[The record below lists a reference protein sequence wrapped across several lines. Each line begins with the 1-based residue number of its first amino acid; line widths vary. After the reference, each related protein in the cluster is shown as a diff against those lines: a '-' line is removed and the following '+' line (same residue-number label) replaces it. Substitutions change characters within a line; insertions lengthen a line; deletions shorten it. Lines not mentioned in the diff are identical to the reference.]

1 MARIHWSP
9 GTETLFYQGKASHE
23 DPFSHHPEGETLD
36 VFEFLARVL
45 TQIPEPRRHN
55 VHYFGAYS
63 SKARARQNRVGL
75 QLNPPQGDDSG
86 QPDVEPKSSSKY
98 RAALRKRWANLIR
111 RVYKT
116 DPLICPACGGRLRII
131 SFISEHKT
139 IQRIL
144 QHLNRRTLPSRAPP
158 GSTPSDAL
166 F

>member
-1 MARIHWSP
+1 MATPRRCV
-9 GTETLFYQGKASHE
+9 GTGATQRSKRSAGAAGSH
-23 DPFSHHPEGETLD
+23 DPEGETLD

-75 QLNPPQGDDSG
+75 KLNPPQGDDSG

-131 SFISEHKT
+131 AFISEPKT
-139 IQRIL
+139 IGKIID
-144 QHLNRRTLPSRAPP
+144 HLDRNSCPRAPP
-158 GSTPSDAL
+158 QPNSDS
-166 F
+166 FSH